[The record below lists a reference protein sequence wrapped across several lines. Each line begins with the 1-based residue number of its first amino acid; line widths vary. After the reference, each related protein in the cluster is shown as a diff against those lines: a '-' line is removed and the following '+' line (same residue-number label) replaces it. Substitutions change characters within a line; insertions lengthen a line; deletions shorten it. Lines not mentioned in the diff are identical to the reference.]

1 MRMKIAVLGA
11 TGQTGQHLVQQAL
24 QQGHSVTAVVRNPAK
39 LTVQHDNLKVVE
51 ANIFSAD
58 NLKDHF
64 KGQDVVMSCLGFPPS
79 FFSAV
84 TGYTLSMN
92 AVVNAMR
99 EAKVNRLITMT
110 SWYTDPNS
118 GAQSP
123 FMIRFLLL
131 PMIRSVLT
139 NMFQM
144 EQFLLKTND
153 INWTVVRPPG
163 LKNMPATTQEIQ
175 THEGYFV
182 SDSSG
187 NPMGGAVA
195 RGDVARYML
204 SLLNSDAWS
213 KKGVAITTK

>member
-1 MRMKIAVLGA
+1 MGA

-51 ANIFSAD
+51 ANIFSED
-58 NLKDHF
+58 SLKDHF
-64 KGQDVVMSCLGFPPS
+64 KDQDVVMSCLGFQPS

-92 AVVNAMR
+92 TMVNAMR

-118 GAQSP
+118 GSQSP
-123 FMIRFLLL
+123 FLIRFLLL

-139 NMFQM
+139 NMYQM
-144 EQFLLKTND
+144 EQFLQQTTD

-163 LKNMPATTQEIQ
+163 LKNLPASTQEFL
-175 THEGYFV
+175 TNEGYYV
-182 SDSSG
+182 PDSGG
-187 NPMGGAVA
+187 NSVA

-204 SLLNSDAWS
+204 SLLNSNEWI
-213 KKGVAITTK
+213 KKGVAIMTK

>member
-1 MRMKIAVLGA
+1 MKITVLGA
-11 TGQTGQHLVQQAL
+11 TGQTGQQLVQQAL
-24 QQGHSVTAVVRNPAK
+24 HQGHSVTAVVRNPAK

-51 ANIFSAD
+51 ANIFSSD
-58 NLKDHF
+58 SLKDHF
-64 KGQDVVMSCLGFPPS
+64 NGQDAVMSCLGFPAS
-79 FFSAV
+79 FFSGV
-84 TGYTLSMN
+84 TGYTLSMT
-92 AVVNAMR
+92 AMVTAMR
-99 EAKVNRLITMT
+99 EAKVKRLITMT

-144 EQFLLKTND
+144 EQFLQQTND
-153 INWTVVRPPG
+153 IDWTVVRPPG
-163 LKNMPATTQEIQ
+163 LKNLPASTQEFL
-175 THEGYFV
+175 THEGYYV
-182 SDSSG
+182 PNSG
-187 NPMGGAVA
+187 GNSVA

-204 SLLNSDAWS
+204 SLLTGDAWV

>member
-1 MRMKIAVLGA
+1 MKMKIAVLGA
-11 TGQTGQHLVQQAL
+11 TGQTGQQLVQQAL

-64 KGQDVVMSCLGFPPS
+64 KGQDAVMSCLGFPAS

-118 GAQSP
+118 GAQST
-123 FMIRFLLL
+123 FFIRFLLL

-144 EQFLLKTND
+144 EQFLRKTND

-163 LKNMPATTQEIQ
+163 LKNLPASTLEIL

-182 SDSSG
+182 PDSSG
-187 NPMGGAVA
+187 NPVGSAVA

-213 KKGVAITTK
+213 KKGVAMTTK